1 MGATAI
7 LKYHYSQARF
17 AHLENV
23 FIDATASRA
32 LALSTPRDILANN
45 PCSPYGQVCG
55 LRKHK
60 RGTPLDGEFGWGGTS
75 AKR

>member
-1 MGATAI
+1 VGAAAI

-23 FIDATASRA
+23 FVDATASRA
-32 LALSTPRDILANN
+32 LALSTPRVIFTNN
-45 PCSPYGQVCG
+45 PCSPQRQVYG